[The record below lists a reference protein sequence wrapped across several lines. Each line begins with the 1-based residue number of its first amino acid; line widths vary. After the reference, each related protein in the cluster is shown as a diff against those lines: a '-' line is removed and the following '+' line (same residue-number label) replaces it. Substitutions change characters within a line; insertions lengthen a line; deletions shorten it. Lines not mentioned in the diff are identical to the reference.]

1 MAFIEKFEIDELKLS
16 LKNPYTYLVFALF
29 AAPVFFVSS
38 MYSTYLLVLLAFIS
52 AVIFVIDLK
61 EYIIPDTTQILIFLT
76 TLAMLY
82 YTPGVFYLE
91 HIMGLIF
98 ATVMFGGIYA
108 VYEYVLKKPA
118 LGFGDVKLFANV
130 GLLLGFFSFNYFL
143 WVLSISS
150 IIFIIIKKV
159 KLNKTDSNK
168 LIPYGPFIVLSAW
181 VCLLFKNFFET
192 IYMNVM
198 TYLCG

>member
-1 MAFIEKFEIDELKLS
+1 MAFIEKFEINELKLS
-16 LKNPYTYLVFALF
+16 LKNPITYLVFALF

-38 MYSTYLLVLLAFIS
+38 VYSAYLLVLLAFIF

-61 EYIIPDTTQILIFLT
+61 EYIIPDTTQILMFLT

-91 HIMGLIF
+91 HVMGLIF
-98 ATVMFGGIYA
+98 ATVIFGGIYA
-108 VYEYVLKKPA
+108 VYEYVLKKTA
-118 LGFGDVKLFANV
+118 LGFGDVKLLANV
-130 GLLLGFFSFNYFL
+130 GLLLGFFGFNYFL
-143 WVLSISS
+143 WILSVSS
-150 IIFIIIKKV
+150 VIFIVIKKLL
-159 KLNKTDSNK
+159 KGKKK
-168 LIPYGPFIVLSAW
+168 LIPYGPFIVLSTW
-181 VCLLFKNFFET
+181 VCLLFEDFFET